1 MRRGAVCCG
10 LLFILLS
17 YGYAGQRT
25 ETDISGRPF
34 MLYFRFDKAMVDS
47 GYLDNGRTLHHLEE
61 ILADCRLCERIDSI
75 NILSFASPDGDHSY
89 NERLTHRRSIAVKG
103 YLVWKYPHLDQYR
116 IHSRP
121 RRAPAQPGRSAAN
134 TRPSQ
139 RYRELQDTIEEVEW
153 GNSL

>member
-75 NILSFASPDGDHSY
+75 NILLSP
-89 NERLTHRRSIAVKG
+89 LPMV
-103 YLVWKYPHLDQYR
+103 
-116 IHSRP
+116 
-121 RRAPAQPGRSAAN
+121 
-134 TRPSQ
+134 
-139 RYRELQDTIEEVEW
+139 TIVITN
-153 GNSL
+153 GSHTDVR